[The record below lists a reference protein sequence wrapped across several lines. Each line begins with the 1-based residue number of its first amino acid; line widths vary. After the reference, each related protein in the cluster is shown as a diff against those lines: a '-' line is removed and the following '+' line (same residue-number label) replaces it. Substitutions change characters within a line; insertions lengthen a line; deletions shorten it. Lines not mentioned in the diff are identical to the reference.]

1 MLDRYADDYAFH
13 DFVRPAVNDDLSK
26 RGIDDHTYL
35 LPDAGSYAGSQN
47 RAALWP
53 QALELLRSI
62 YPLYRDMG
70 LTITLP
76 WDRTFETELDV
87 RLVPVRRQ

>member
-1 MLDRYADDYAFH
+1 
-13 DFVRPAVNDDLSK
+13 
-26 RGIDDHTYL
+26 L
-35 LPDAGSYAGSQN
+35 LPDAASFAASEN

-53 QALELLRSI
+53 RALQLLASI

-87 RLVPVRRQ
+87 RLAPP